1 MTVDPLRPPSHY
13 IDDALRVSG
22 VSDAFLV
29 ELETNM
35 CIASASNRARNA
47 EETVA
52 WASMA
57 MLAVTRAMT
66 QLAVRDDVREIE
78 LGTQERTYCLHRLG
92 SHKNIVLCA
101 VLDSPH
107 HQSPSSRRAIGDVA
121 RATTGVALNPT
132 PAPIS
137 RPSLSKSTMNPP
149 SISPLPAPSPSPQ
162 PPPLPRRNKP

>member
-66 QLAVRDDVREIE
+66 QLAVRADVREIE

-121 RATTGVALNPT
+121 RATTGVAPMST
-132 PAPIS
+132 PAPS
-137 RPSLSKSTMNPP
+137 PSKSTMKPP